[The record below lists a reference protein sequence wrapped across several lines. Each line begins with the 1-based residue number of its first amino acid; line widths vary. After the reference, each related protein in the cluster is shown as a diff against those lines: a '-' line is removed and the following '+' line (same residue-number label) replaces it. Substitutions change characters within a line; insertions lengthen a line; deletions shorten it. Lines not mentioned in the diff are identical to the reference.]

1 MVSILAGLFIKD
13 KEDVKNPKVRQKYGM
28 LCGSVGI
35 LLNILLFAGKFVAG
49 TISKSI
55 SITADA
61 FNNLSDAA
69 SSVITL
75 IGFKMSGEEPDTEHP
90 FGHGRIEYLSG
101 LLVAGAILIMAFEL
115 MKSSVTK
122 IIHPEPVEFSVTAVI
137 ILLVSIC
144 VKLYMAHYNRKIGGE
159 IESAAMRATAAD
171 SLSDCCATLVVL
183 AATLIGKI
191 TGFQIDGWCGVL
203 VGLFIFYAGISA
215 AKDTLNPLLGQPPA
229 KEFVEQIETLVRKY
243 DTVQGIHDLIV
254 HDYGPG
260 RLMISLHAEVPAERD
275 ILELHDLID
284 NIEHEL
290 REELKCEAVIH
301 MDPVVTEDEKVARLK
316 EELQKVL
323 AGIDEEIS
331 MHDFRVVIGPT
342 HTNLIFDIVVPFGYK
357 MKDEDMTSLI
367 QKRTKEEMGENYFTV
382 VEVDKAYC

>member
-144 VKLYMAHYNRKIGGE
+144 VKLYMAHYNRKIGGNR
-159 IESAAMRATAAD
+159 IGGNESHSGGQFKR
-171 SLSDCCATLVVL
+171 LLCY
-183 AATLIGKI
+183 
-191 TGFQIDGWCGVL
+191 TGGFG
-203 VGLFIFYAGISA
+203 SN
-215 AKDTLNPLLGQPPA
+215 LN
-229 KEFVEQIETLVRKY
+229 R
-243 DTVQGIHDLIV
+243 
-254 HDYGPG
+254 
-260 RLMISLHAEVPAERD
+260 
-275 ILELHDLID
+275 
-284 NIEHEL
+284 
-290 REELKCEAVIH
+290 
-301 MDPVVTEDEKVARLK
+301 
-316 EELQKVL
+316 
-323 AGIDEEIS
+323 
-331 MHDFRVVIGPT
+331 
-342 HTNLIFDIVVPFGYK
+342 
-357 MKDEDMTSLI
+357 
-367 QKRTKEEMGENYFTV
+367 
-382 VEVDKAYC
+382 

>member
-1 MVSILAGLFIKD
+1 
-13 KEDVKNPKVRQKYGM
+13 
-28 LCGSVGI
+28 
-35 LLNILLFAGKFVAG
+35 
-49 TISKSI
+49 
-55 SITADA
+55 
-61 FNNLSDAA
+61 
-69 SSVITL
+69 
-75 IGFKMSGEEPDTEHP
+75 
-90 FGHGRIEYLSG
+90 
-101 LLVAGAILIMAFEL
+101 
-115 MKSSVTK
+115 
-122 IIHPEPVEFSVTAVI
+122 
-137 ILLVSIC
+137 
-144 VKLYMAHYNRKIGGE
+144 
-159 IESAAMRATAAD
+159 
-171 SLSDCCATLVVL
+171 
-183 AATLIGKI
+183 
-191 TGFQIDGWCGVL
+191 
-203 VGLFIFYAGISA
+203 
-215 AKDTLNPLLGQPPA
+215 
-229 KEFVEQIETLVRKY
+229 
-243 DTVQGIHDLIV
+243 
-254 HDYGPG
+254 
-260 RLMISLHAEVPAERD
+260 MISLHAEVPAERD